1 METGLL
7 KSDLRPGGV
16 VKTIGVWELGTFLS
30 RSRRLHAAQVD
41 QVWKVGA
48 NYFEVW
54 DRYD

>member
-30 RSRRLHAAQVD
+30 SSRRLHASQVD

-48 NYFEVW
+48 NYFEV
-54 DRYD
+54 